1 MAVSPEQAAQTMID
15 NMPAKTGKS
24 LDDWQIVIKAS
35 GAAKHGEIMKLL
47 KGGHGVSHGFANL
60 IAQKALGRL
69 DTSDADLLTNQYKG
83 KESLRPIHDAIIAYV
98 KTLGGDIEI
107 APKKTSV
114 SLRRS
119 KQFALIQPS
128 TKTRID
134 LGINLK
140 GVDPVGRLESMGANA
155 MCTHK
160 VKLISADAFD
170 DEVKAWVQAAYQA
183 A

>member
-1 MAVSPEQAAQTMID
+1 MAKSPEELAQTMIN
-15 NMPAKTGKS
+15 NMPEKTGKS
-24 LDDWQIVIKAS
+24 LEEWQVLIGAS
-35 GAAKHGEIMKLL
+35 GAAKHGEMMKIL
-47 KGGHGVSHGFANL
+47 KGEHGVSHGFANL
-60 IAQKALGRL
+60 IAQKCIGNL
-69 DTSDADLLTNQYKG
+69 DVGADDLVANQYKG
-83 KESLRPIHDAIIAYV
+83 KEALKPIHDAIIAFV
-98 KTLGGDIEI
+98 EGFGSELEI

-140 GVDPVGRLESMGANA
+140 GVEPQGRLEAMSG

-160 VKLISADAFD
+160 IKLMETSDLD
-170 DEVKAWVQAAYQA
+170 DEVKAWLQQAFDRA
-183 A
+183 

>member
-1 MAVSPEQAAQTMID
+1 MAKSPAELAQTMID
-15 NMPAKTGKS
+15 NLPAKTGKG
-24 LDDWQIVIKAS
+24 LAEWQTLVAAS
-35 GAAKHGEIMKLL
+35 GAKKHGEIMKLL
-47 KGGHGVSHGFANL
+47 KGEHGVSHGFANL
-60 IAQKALGRL
+60 IAQKCIGNL
-69 DTSDADLLTNQYKG
+69 DVDDEDLVANQYKG
-83 KESLRPIHDAIIAYV
+83 KETLKPIHDAIVSYV
-98 KTLGGDIEI
+98 KGFGDELEI

-140 GVDPVGRLESMGANA
+140 GLEPQGRLESMSG

-160 VKLISADAFD
+160 IKLTSEAEFDEEVKNWLKTAFD
-170 DEVKAWVQAAYQA
+170 RA
-183 A
+183 

>member
-1 MAVSPEQAAQTMID
+1 MALSSEQAAQTMID
-15 NMPAKTGKS
+15 NLPAKTGKS
-24 LDDWQIVIKAS
+24 LDEWQVVIKAS
-35 GAAKHGEIMKLL
+35 GAAKHGEIMRLL
-47 KGGHGVSHGFANL
+47 KGEHGVSHGFANL

-83 KESLRPIHDAIIAYV
+83 KEALQPIHDCVVEFV
-98 KTLGGDIEI
+98 KTLGGDVEI

-128 TKTRID
+128 TKTRVD

-160 VKLISADAFD
+160 VKLTSADEFD

>member
-1 MAVSPEQAAQTMID
+1 MAKSPEELAQAMID
-15 NMPAKTGKS
+15 NLPAKTGKS
-24 LDDWQIVIKAS
+24 LAEWQKVVAKS
-35 GAAKHGEIMKLL
+35 GAVKHGEIVKFL
-47 KGGHGVSHGFANL
+47 KGEHGVTHGFANL
-60 IAQKALGRL
+60 IAQKAIGNL
-69 DTSDADLLTNQYKG
+69 DISEEDLVAGQYKG
-83 KESLRPIHDAIIAYV
+83 KETLKPIHDAIVAYV
-98 KTLGGDIEI
+98 EGFGPEVEI

-140 GVDPVGRLESMGANA
+140 GVDPQGRLEAMGG

-160 VKLISADAFD
+160 VKLETVADFD
-170 DEVKAWVQAAYQA
+170 AEVKSWVKQAFEQA
-183 A
+183 